1 MPKPPS
7 THRPYIR
14 LKSVVKE
21 TKLAFVI
28 MTMIVEKINRIL
40 IEDAESNMIISI
52 LSFKDILLYLVRIAN
67 ESETS
72 FYNKVNISSL
82 L

>member
-7 THRPYIR
+7 AHRPYIR

-52 LSFKDILLYLVRIAN
+52 LSFKDILLYLMRIAN
-67 ESETS
+67 
-72 FYNKVNISSL
+72 
-82 L
+82 

>member
-1 MPKPPS
+1 
-7 THRPYIR
+7 
-14 LKSVVKE
+14 
-21 TKLAFVI
+21 

-72 FYNKVNISSL
+72 FYSKVPIYSL
-82 L
+82 LETIDMKHV